1 MMSDARDI
9 QHGVNDPVGGV
20 DVKRKFQDNK
30 TPHECAQRA
39 ADVRA
44 DASPAPDEEFLPE
57 RLRRRPT
64 EPLNK
69 RTGRNPTE

>member
-1 MMSDARDI
+1 MLELVRRAMVSVRS
-9 QHGVNDPVGGV
+9 
-20 DVKRKFQDNK
+20 KR
-30 TPHECAQRA
+30 
-39 ADVRA
+39 
-44 DASPAPDEEFLPE
+44 DEERRMIDAFLPE